1 MAYYKTLNTYFYI
14 CILQLYPIIRHGLT
28 QKKLHMKTV
37 TIVGLGLIGGS
48 FALALKKTA
57 LAEKIIGVDANNV
70 HAQQALEL
78 GIADEIK
85 DLKTAVLSSD
95 LVVLAIPINA
105 AQKILPEILSYIP
118 ENTYVMDMGS
128 TKAGI
133 CAAVKNHPK
142 RKHFV
147 ATHPI
152 AGTENSG
159 PSAAFAALFLN
170 KVSIICDA
178 ELSCEH
184 AVKMVKKIYQNLW
197 TNVITMSADAHD
209 EHIAYVSHLSHITS
223 FALGQ
228 TVLEIEKDEK
238 NIFDMA
244 GSGFESTVRLA
255 KSSPAMWTPI
265 FIQNKNNILKALN
278 AYEKQIQKMK
288 QMIEKSDADTIYSYL
303 EQVNDIRRILN
314 KK

>member
-1 MAYYKTLNTYFYI
+1 
-14 CILQLYPIIRHGLT
+14 
-28 QKKLHMKTV
+28 MKTV
-37 TIVGLGLIGGS
+37 TIIGLGLIGGS

-57 LAEKIIGVDANNV
+57 LAEKIIGVDTNTT
-70 HAQQALEL
+70 HTKEALEL
-78 GIADEIK
+78 QIVDEIC
-85 DLKTAVLSSD
+85 DLQTAVLKSN

-105 AQKILPEILSYIP
+105 AQKILLQILDFIP

-133 CAAVKNHPK
+133 CAVVKNHAN
-142 RKHFV
+142 RKNFV

-159 PSAAFAALFLN
+159 PKAAFAELFLN

-178 ELSCEH
+178 ELSCEK
-184 AVKMVKKIYQNLW
+184 AVKIVKKIYQNLW
-197 TNVITMSADAHD
+197 TNVITMSSEAHD

-265 FIQNKNNILKALN
+265 FIQNRENLLKAIV
-278 AYEKQIQKMK
+278 AYQKQIEKMK
-288 QMIEKSDADTIYSYL
+288 TMIEKSDSEDIYAYL
-303 EQVNDIRRILN
+303 ENVNTIRRIL